1 MRGKCR
7 NLFRRAA
14 ALLLAAVMTV
24 LAGAQPA
31 LAAEEDER
39 NEEYL
44 QGLYERCE
52 AYLSLEGD
60 SSDGYLLDRDKFLYC
75 IWADEID
82 RILARESYEIEN
94 ADEKN
99 FLEKVAEYLETAV
112 HNAQADVKI
121 AFTWAGH
128 ALTDTKLNEEA
139 YIEYLSRIMAMQEKG
154 FLETAWSQTEYS
166 IRVNAWSEIK
176 AIGKQTLSVA
186 LKKDKNNTEPSK
198 IKLKISQILGK
209 ENTEKLEKIYKKA
222 SKGVKI
228 ANFAN
233 KEVKDLAEAAAL
245 GIYVSL
251 HDEQQAF
258 LQAILDYADE
268 KEQKELY
275 KAAQTMMEASDM
287 RLAGLILA
295 DDGEVRDFSK
305 IVSYMTNGDL
315 DINKIVE
322 NITQQVSAGAK
333 SLAAKMGT
341 GIGASLLKGVGAL
354 ASKATLIYAG
364 FQIGGHVGRLMM
376 GNAKKH
382 SCRKNECPRGR
393 S

>member
-275 KAAQTMMEASDM
+275 KAAQTMMEASEM

-305 IVSYMTNGDL
+305 I
-315 DINKIVE
+315 E
-322 NITQQVSAGAK
+322 
-333 SLAAKMGT
+333 
-341 GIGASLLKGVGAL
+341 IGRA
-354 ASKATLIYAG
+354 
-364 FQIGGHVGRLMM
+364 HV
-376 GNAKKH
+376 
-382 SCRKNECPRGR
+382 
-393 S
+393 